1 MIRSPQIWS
10 LIFSA
15 FMLLTGGMM
24 GNNNDNNGIIVVS
37 AAMEAT
43 WTPNEDEGPAM
54 PLSMNQRQQ
63 LVQLQQAIQ
72 NAPDPSGTLEQ
83 VAESNGMSADDLYQM
98 IEKNAQD
105 LQQDPQLLSEL
116 QSFAKQS
123 SIGNSLPKMMFRIVA
138 SLGIGI
144 RQMAKQNPRAFTV
157 TALVGLVIFYS
168 LLAIPRTGLHVSSGR
183 SLLLSSGP
191 TTVFAP
197 PDRYVHKLI
206 GQTAYASM
214 KKSSPPRLSIQT
226 LKKDWDDLLI
236 PMRRELIA
244 AGLNENVDNENG
256 DDEMTLNGKV
266 EVHKLNRKNELRQAV
281 TAQFV
286 LSPDKLL
293 KEFPLGET
301 KEEIIAE
308 RDTIVDMLYTNAVN
322 LLSER
327 NIIEFSSLNSKQR
340 LRSICGNGSDDTDK
354 DLGVIVVPG
363 LGNLRRYGLV
373 YWMATSQ
380 TTEQSATS
388 LSSSSTLT
396 LTTLKGKGFFDGQIH
411 IDVNKIPNHDGMLLV
426 QVSLA
431 VPKGGRKI
439 SKKIGERLVEEMA
452 RSIIQSSSRRTQQR
466 LARQLQGKRFKESGN
481 RRANDKRNT
490 RFDRE
495 RLMEE
500 MAVDRRRRWQKKN
513 PDAGRYRPSGDRM
526 RSPHNC

>member
-10 LIFSA
+10 LIFSVL
-15 FMLLTGGMM
+15 MILIGGMM
-24 GNNNDNNGIIVVS
+24 GNNNDNKGIIVVS
-37 AAMEAT
+37 AMEAT
-43 WTPNEDEGPAM
+43 WTPNEDDGPAM

-83 VAESNGMSADDLYQM
+83 VAESNGMSANDLYQM

-116 QSFAKQS
+116 QSFASQS
-123 SIGNSLPKMMFRIVA
+123 STGNSLPKIIFRIVA
-138 SLGIGI
+138 SLGIAI
-144 RQMAKQNPRAFTV
+144 RQIAKQNPRTFTM
-157 TALVGLVIFYS
+157 TALIGLLMFYS
-168 LLAIPRTGLHVSSGR
+168 LLAIPRTGIHISSGR
-183 SLLLSSGP
+183 SLLLSRGP

-206 GQTAYASM
+206 GKTAYASM

-244 AGLNENVDNENG
+244 TGLNENDGDENDDNA
-256 DDEMTLNGKV
+256 MTLNGKV
-266 EVHKLNRKNELRQAV
+266 EVHKLSRKNELRQAV

-293 KEFPLGET
+293 EEFPLGET

-322 LLSER
+322 ILSER
-327 NIIEFSSLNSKQR
+327 NILEFSSLNSKQR
-340 LRSICGNGSDDTDK
+340 LRNICGDGSDDTDK

-363 LGNLRRYGLV
+363 LGNFGRHGLV

-380 TTEQSATS
+380 TTQQSATS
-388 LSSSSTLT
+388 PSSSSTLT
-396 LTTLKGKGFFDGQIH
+396 LTTLKGKGYFDGQIH

-439 SKKIGERLVEEMA
+439 PKKIGERLVEEMA
-452 RSIIQSSSRRTQQR
+452 RSIIQSSSRKSQQR
-466 LARQLQGKRFKESGN
+466 LARQSQGKRFKESGN